1 MYIGMFLYIHGM
13 VEDLKMRILS
23 INADFLPET
32 SAKKQ
37 SLWLFYVREI
47 DLNVQIIK
55 LIAFSYIFSINKRAE
70 LPRGE
75 LLQKKC
81 NLTIVKKNSP

>member
-55 LIAFSYIFSINKRAE
+55 
-70 LPRGE
+70 
-75 LLQKKC
+75 
-81 NLTIVKKNSP
+81 